1 MSAVAARIMKRVRGK
16 GRGWVFTPKSFVD
29 FGTRGS
35 VDMALSRLAT
45 SGASAGVFMTIR
57 ASMTSSVRSVPIPP
71 MSPRPS
77 RRRAGTSSRRRA
89 RRRRTGSGYRPRF
102 RPGPAMPRPGGP
114 GSDKRA
120 GAA

>member
-1 MSAVAARIMKRVRGK
+1 MSAVADRIMKRVRGK

-35 VDMALSRLAT
+35 VDMALSRL
-45 SGASAGVFMTIR
+45 GAFMTIR

-89 RRRRTGSGYRPRF
+89 RRR
-102 RPGPAMPRPGGP
+102 
-114 GSDKRA
+114 
-120 GAA
+120 